1 MKELASQI
9 NSILQYIMLYS
20 ILRNIYRFDSLTDLQ
35 ASTIKILI
43 ITNVLWFF
51 IAYIFFRPPRPKLYF
66 YISLPIIII
75 SCILIFILEFLVF
88 FP

>member
-51 IAYIFFRPPRPKLYF
+51 IAYIFLDRRGQ
-66 YISLPIIII
+66 S
-75 SCILIFILEFLVF
+75 SIFIFLSQ
-88 FP
+88 